1 MHFFDRIW
9 RFSHHFLTVPFV
21 VIPPLVPGCW
31 IEKGKGMEGHLLAP
45 FSRIGWSKRRESL
58 SATAT
63 IIPPDLCSP
72 LLLSFSPIYIQDDF
86 SLDLYPLLLLL
97 FLQGRII
104 RGSVGEP
111 TCVWYRRQMGVRFRL
126 SSYFSPICN
135 TWFAA
140 CVRTINGGRENCE
153 KIPTGLHC
161 ICNVEFF
168 YFKVKG

>member
-1 MHFFDRIW
+1 MYSFDRNG
-9 RFSHHFLTVPFV
+9 RFSHHFLTVVV

-31 IEKGKGMEGHLLAP
+31 IEKGKGMEGHLPAP

-63 IIPPDLCSP
+63 IISPDLCSP
-72 LLLSFSPIYIQDDF
+72 LLLLSFSPIYIQDDF

-111 TCVWYRRQMGVRFRL
+111 TCVWYRRQMEAALASAFLRIFLRFATRDLPHVFVR
-126 SSYFSPICN
+126 
-135 TWFAA
+135 
-140 CVRTINGGRENCE
+140 
-153 KIPTGLHC
+153 
-161 ICNVEFF
+161 
-168 YFKVKG
+168 